1 MAMGLSETISFREPR
16 PPEELGGDI
25 TRKCIELLE
34 RRDIRFAKVLTGGR
48 IFENVSTAL
57 ARYLERLEEAH
68 PDEVVQAVSV
78 MLHDDLMQLGIGRM
92 RCHVESLN
100 GGDEPLRL
108 ADETKSPTVVVI
120 PEGDEGYQ
128 PIVACSRVDS
138 GGEELE
144 ALTENL
150 CLRGYLPG
158 DNPRGR
164 EVALQPVK
172 RGDKVLV
179 PQNTTLGVRIPI
191 HNEARTSAS
200 GFYLS
205 SLRITR
211 DELRDSRFPGQTG
224 AAERKPD
231 FHEPGQV
238 YLCRYLTKEAVRQAL
253 GL

>member
-1 MAMGLSETISFREPR
+1 MSGLSETISFREPR
-16 PPEELGGDI
+16 PAEELGGDI

-34 RRDIRFAKVLTGGR
+34 RRDTRFAKVLTGGK

-57 ARYLERLEEAH
+57 TRYLERLAEAH

-78 MLHDDLMQLGIGRM
+78 TVNDYLEQLGIGLMSCR
-92 RCHVESLN
+92 VEPLN
-100 GGDEPLRL
+100 SGDEAMHL
-108 ADETKSPTVVVI
+108 ADETKSPTVGVI
-120 PEGDEGYQ
+120 PAGDEGYK
-128 PIVACSRVDS
+128 PIVACFKVDM

-158 DNPRGR
+158 DNPRRR

-191 HNEARTSAS
+191 HDEARTSAS
-200 GFYLS
+200 GFHLS

-211 DELRDSRFPGQTG
+211 DELRDHNG
-224 AAERKPD
+224 D
-231 FHEPGQV
+231 LDEPGQV
-238 YLCRYLTKEAVRQAL
+238 YLCRYLTKEAVRKAL